1 MAHAT
6 WVGKQIQGGTSEGI
20 STVACQWIALWEQ
33 NQQHGQEQVFNVKT
47 RPLLEEVPEPPT
59 GRGWSRICTSQGS
72 KTTHSLVLI
81 FFSTDLLPDG
91 RRRRQSM
98 GWTEPQSSLPAFCF
112 SSSWWPGN
120 PGNLLGRRWHSTECQ
135 GWMLTEDGCSSR
147 LNREGWVC
155 STNVI
160 YELSIRVASTTP
172 MLEL

>member
-33 NQQHGQEQVFNVKT
+33 NQQHGQEQVFNIKT

-72 KTTHSLVLI
+72 KTTHSLVFI

-120 PGNLLGRRWHSTECQ
+120 PQICLAGDGTALSVKNGCSLRMDAHRG
-135 GWMLTEDGCSSR
+135 LTE
-147 LNREGWVC
+147 
-155 STNVI
+155 
-160 YELSIRVASTTP
+160 RVGSAAQ
-172 MLEL
+172 MLYTSYL